1 MKELLH
7 AISIKALAQGKIPFS
22 EQQFKAQW
30 LGENPASR
38 SAITHCEDKLKLQLP
53 TDYIEFLCC
62 SNGFVS
68 TSDIH
73 ATFLPVEDIDYFEVK
88 DKELVDFWS
97 NKEPEIGL
105 RLQRSIL
112 IAGLSEDQQLLL
124 VPPHENEGWHYWQFA
139 AWIPGIVSFE
149 NLSAILNDQLAFLE
163 QEPEDLEFLKAST
176 QIDYALKNAVFEQNW
191 EAIYT
196 LSKKYIATKKLYPY
210 FKAIELEQLM
220 LLSSNKLDRNLAYQ
234 TYLIERIQV
243 AHSLAELELLD
254 TLFRASEAN
263 ECFLPN
269 ETDDLSAYPQ
279 LVDARDYM
287 QAGYFEKAKV
297 EVMRYMNEAP
307 RTFIPFLNA
316 QLFPYVT
323 KLEMNESDL
332 D

>member
-1 MKELLH
+1 VKELLH
-7 AISIKALAQGKIPFS
+7 AISIKALAQGKIPFT
-22 EQQFKAQW
+22 EQQFNAQW
-30 LGENPASR
+30 LGETPASR
-38 SAITHCEDKLKLQLP
+38 SAIVRCEDKLKLQLP
-53 TDYIEFLCC
+53 TDYIEFLHC

-73 ATFLPVEDIDYFEVK
+73 TSFLPIEDVDYFEVK
-88 DKELVDFWS
+88 DKALVDFWVA
-97 NKEPEIGL
+97 KEPEIGL
-105 RLQRSIL
+105 QLQRSIL

-163 QEPEDLEFLKAST
+163 QEPEDLECMKAAT

-220 LLSSNKLDRNLAYQ
+220 LLSSSTLGRNTDYQ
-234 TYLIERIQV
+234 TYLIERIQ
-243 AHSLAELELLD
+243 ATASLRELEILD
-254 TLFRASEAN
+254 SLFRASETD
-263 ECFLPN
+263 ELFLPN
-269 ETDDLSAYPQ
+269 ETDELSAYPR
-279 LVDARDYM
+279 LVDARDYI

-297 EVMRYMNEAP
+297 EIMRYMNEA
-307 RTFIPFLNA
+307 TYAFVPFLNETI
-316 QLFPYVT
+316 FPYVT
-323 KLEMNESDL
+323 KLEVNESDL